1 MRDID
6 PTEPSSSPQPPRESR
21 NPAGKLPEE
30 GADGSANGN
39 LDLDEE
45 DGINN
50 QHLEVR

>member
-1 MRDID
+1 MRDTD
-6 PTEPSSSPQPPRESR
+6 PTEPSPSPALPQDRR
-21 NPAGKLPEE
+21 DPAGKLPEE

>member
-1 MRDID
+1 MRDTD
-6 PTEPSSSPQPPRESR
+6 PTLPVPHPLPAPALE

-45 DGINN
+45 ASINN